1 MVPAAPDPA
10 APDPAAPTA
19 PASRPARS
27 ATGKASGKRGRA
39 TTAEPDESSGAA
51 DDLTFRQAQA
61 AMELCLAQLQG
72 SDLDVEVMGEL
83 HRRAEAYAQR
93 CEELLVQA
101 EQEVMQWD
109 PLHPDA
115 PSGPLTP

>member
-1 MVPAAPDPA
+1 MVPADPDPA
-10 APDPAAPTA
+10 
-19 PASRPARS
+19 PASSKARS
-27 ATGKASGKRGRA
+27 TTGKSSGRRSRA
-39 TTAEPDESSGAA
+39 TTPEPSDPTGAA
-51 DDLTFRQAQA
+51 ADLTFRQAQA
-61 AMELCLAQLQG
+61 ALELCLAQLQG

-93 CEELLVQA
+93 CEDLLVQA

-115 PSGPLTP
+115 PAGPLTP

>member
-1 MVPAAPDPA
+1 MVPADPDPA
-10 APDPAAPTA
+10 
-19 PASRPARS
+19 PASSKARS
-27 ATGKASGKRGRA
+27 TTGKSSGRRSRA
-39 TTAEPDESSGAA
+39 TTPEPSDPTGAA
-51 DDLTFRQAQA
+51 ADLTFRQAQA
-61 AMELCLAQLQG
+61 ALELCLVQLQG

-115 PSGPLTP
+115 PAGPLTP